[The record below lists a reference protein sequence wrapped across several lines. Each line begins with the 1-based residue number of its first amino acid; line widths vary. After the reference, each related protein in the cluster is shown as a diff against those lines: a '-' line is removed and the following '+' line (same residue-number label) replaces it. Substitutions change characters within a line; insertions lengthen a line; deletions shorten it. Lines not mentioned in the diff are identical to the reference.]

1 MGPFGKL
8 TQHVS
13 YRRAFG
19 LFVNRARDGAPSK
32 KRCCAAGLLT
42 SGFILPKEL
51 APKVD
56 LRATVHHF

>member
-19 LFVNRARDGAPSK
+19 LFVNRARARPASK
-32 KRCCAAGLLT
+32 KRGCAACLLT

-51 APKVD
+51 TPKVD